1 MPFVDE
7 CEERVVTVQDDKPTS
22 KVTKGGG
29 AMESSHA
36 IEYVFLAK
44 DPDYINPDDLGRFTA
59 YASQISTGNDAEE
72 VCPTCLLFF
81 YRKSP
86 LEYSSGEDYESIARI
101 SGLKGDE
108 FKQVAFEVFYSNGFE
123 TISKKRSITFI
134 PKSDITDG
142 SCMTYDE
149 VLVAFGITKAVEEV
163 EEEEV
168 LFDTGIVVEIEV
180 DEVIIVE
187 KVDYSAF
194 FE

>member
-1 MPFVDE
+1 M
-7 CEERVVTVQDDKPTS
+7 
-22 KVTKGGG
+22 KG
-29 AMESSHA
+29 
-36 IEYVFLAK
+36 Y
-44 DPDYINPDDLGRFTA
+44 
-59 YASQISTGNDAEE
+59 
-72 VCPTCLLFF
+72 
-81 YRKSP
+81 
-86 LEYSSGEDYESIARI
+86 
-101 SGLKGDE
+101 E
-108 FKQVAFEVFYSNGFE
+108 FKQVAFSVSYTNGFE
-123 TISKKRSITFI
+123 TISKKQSVTFI

-194 FE
+194 FV